1 MNTKTFLNAF
11 LGVLVFVMLATFS
24 IVSLT
29 SANVTKARPNGY
41 EFSTVVL
48 DESEA
53 DSLIIDQQI
62 KNQTAFFWQFN
73 VAQDSFATDATI
85 ILYESAWDTEDRWYP
100 RDTLTIAA
108 AGAYRFTGVTDAK
121 RLMSVITTDT
131 TNQQI
136 TTNSAA
142 TLTENF

>member
-1 MNTKTFLNAF
+1 MNTKTFSQNLF
-11 LGVLVFVMLATFS
+11 GLLVFCLLAAFS
-24 IVSLT
+24 LFALT
-29 SANVTKARPNGY
+29 GANVTKARPNGY
-41 EFSTVVL
+41 EFSTVVQ

-53 DSLIIDQQI
+53 DSLIISQDI

-73 VAQDSFATDATI
+73 VTQDSFATDATI
-85 ILYESAWDTEDRWYP
+85 ILYESAWDTEDYWYP

-108 AGAYRFTGVTDAK
+108 AGAYRFTGVTDAR

-136 TTNSAA
+136 TTRSAA
-142 TLTENF
+142 NLTENF

>member
-1 MNTKTFLNAF
+1 MNTKTFLQP
-11 LGVLVFVMLATFS
+11 LVTLLILAVMAITLP
-24 IVSLT
+24 

-48 DESEA
+48 DESQN
-53 DSLIIDQQI
+53 DTLTIDQQI
-62 KNQTAFFWQFN
+62 RNQTAYFWQFN

-121 RLMSVITTDT
+121 RLMSVISTDT

-136 TTNSAA
+136 TAHSAA